1 MPRLSLLLST
11 CIGLL
16 CVAQLGAQPDP
27 RQMSGL
33 PLPDP
38 ALPDGT
44 ITVRVIRGQIAN
56 NVPDHPVELR
66 QGDVVETAT
75 TDEEGRATFLTLNPG
90 QQVQA
95 STELDGSQLQS
106 QMFNVPG
113 RGGIRLMLVGADPD
127 TPELP
132 AQLGTV
138 TLAGESWIQVELIE
152 ESIEVYYFL
161 EVVNKTSTPVEP
173 SKSIMFDLP
182 SGAVGTTVMRGSSS
196 KTLLDGRRV
205 ELPGPFAPGATPLH
219 VAYILP
225 YSAAS
230 LVLSQGFPVDL
241 EALLISVEQW
251 GGMDVQSSQIDRR
264 MELPSEQG
272 NGPPYMLGAGPRISV
287 GQDLLVELLG
297 LPHRSTMPR
306 TITLIM
312 AVTIFGFGFWGVLGN
327 PETASEGKR
336 RVTLESR
343 KEKLFADLVKIERQ
357 HRAGKI
363 GSTKH
368 TSRRTELIGALE
380 RVYRELDEQLTEM
393 LISSGRDR
401 DSYAVEQSVTTG

>member
-1 MPRLSLLLST
+1 MRRVSWWLSI

-16 CVAQLGAQPDP
+16 CVVQLGAQPDP

-44 ITVRVIRGQIAN
+44 ITVRVIRGQITN
-56 NVPDHPVELR
+56 NVPGQAVELR
-66 QGDVVETAT
+66 QGDVVETAI

-127 TPELP
+127 NPELP

-161 EVVNKTSTPVEP
+161 EVINKTDTPVEP
-173 SKSIMFDLP
+173 STPITFDLP
-182 SGAVGTTVMRGSSS
+182 NGAVGTTVMRGSSPT
-196 KTLLDGRRV
+196 TLLDGRRV

-219 VAYILP
+219 LAYILP
-225 YSAAS
+225 YSAAN
-230 LVLSQGFPVDL
+230 LVLSQSFPVDL

-251 GGMDVQSSQIDRR
+251 GDMDVQSSQIDRR
-264 MELPSEQG
+264 MELPSDQG
-272 NGPPYMLGAGPRISV
+272 NGTPYMLGAGPRISV
-287 GQDLLVELLG
+287 GQDLLVELVG
-297 LPHRSTMPR
+297 LPHRSTMPS

-312 AVTIFGFGFWGVLGN
+312 AGAIFGFGFWGSLGKR
-327 PETASEGKR
+327 ETASEVKR
-336 RVTLESR
+336 RAILETR

-357 HRAGKI
+357 HRSGKI
-363 GSTKH
+363 GLTKH
-368 TSRRTELIGALE
+368 TSRRTELISALE
-380 RVYRELDEQLTEM
+380 RVYRELDEQLTAM
-393 LISSGRDR
+393 LISSERTR
-401 DSYAVEQSVTTG
+401 ESHSVESPGTAG

>member
-1 MPRLSLLLST
+1 M
-11 CIGLL
+11 
-16 CVAQLGAQPDP
+16 
-27 RQMSGL
+27 
-33 PLPDP
+33 
-38 ALPDGT
+38 
-44 ITVRVIRGQIAN
+44 
-56 NVPDHPVELR
+56 R

-205 ELPGPFAPGATPLH
+205 ELPGPFNPGATPLH